1 MNNIQQESSCANWY
15 LAAIWLHKV
24 AELIT
29 NDMPTALRYRISAA
43 KSIKRAAV
51 KRRSDA
57 SVQQQPWVVKS
68 SLLHLY
74 SFAPVVLISLQRD
87 LRPLLDRPW
96 LIRLSLYSA
105 ASEILLSAAM
115 IYDTI
120 SRGGLD
126 WLPSLPPVCQGCG
139 RKVLLLPSNQPL
151 RAHSLPA
158 TVLSYNP
165 SLA

>member
-1 MNNIQQESSCANWY
+1 MYTIQWKSSCANWY
-15 LAAIWLHKV
+15 LAVVWLHKV
-24 AELIT
+24 GELIT
-29 NDMPTALRYRISAA
+29 SDVPTTVCYRINAA
-43 KSIKRAAV
+43 KCIKRAAG
-51 KRRSDA
+51 KCHSDA
-57 SVQQQPWVVKS
+57 SAQQQPWVVKS

-87 LRPLLDRPW
+87 LRPLVDRTW
-96 LIRLSLYSA
+96 LIRPSLYSG